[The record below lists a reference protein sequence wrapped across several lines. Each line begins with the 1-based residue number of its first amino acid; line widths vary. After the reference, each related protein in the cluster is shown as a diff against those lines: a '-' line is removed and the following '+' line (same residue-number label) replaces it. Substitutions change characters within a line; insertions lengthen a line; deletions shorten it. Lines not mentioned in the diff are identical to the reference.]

1 MLTNRSMLSILS
13 MFVLDN
19 VNPLGRLVNPI
30 TTR

>member
-1 MLTNRSMLSILS
+1 MLTNRSMLPLLS

-19 VNPLGRLVNPI
+19 VDLFGKLVNPI